1 MSIKIQYI
9 TQQGHLYHRCN
20 LKTKTKT
27 KNPKLGL
34 EYNDWNV
41 GENMKGWASEIWAQW
56 RHSSR
61 ISGSP
66 FLRAMD
72 TQHFRKADE
81 PKQLMY

>member
-9 TQQGHLYHRCN
+9 THQGHLYHRCN

-41 GENMKGWASEIWAQW
+41 GEYEGVGIRDLGTMEALFKDFWVPLLAGHGHTTLQEG
-56 RHSSR
+56 R
-61 ISGSP
+61 
-66 FLRAMD
+66 
-72 TQHFRKADE
+72 
-81 PKQLMY
+81 